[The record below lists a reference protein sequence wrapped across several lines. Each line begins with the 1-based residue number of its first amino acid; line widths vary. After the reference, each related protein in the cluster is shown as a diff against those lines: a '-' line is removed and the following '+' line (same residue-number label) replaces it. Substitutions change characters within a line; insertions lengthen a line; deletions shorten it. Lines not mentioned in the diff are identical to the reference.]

1 MTVAERAPVG
11 DFDLHNR
18 RVLEDDPFA
27 AYLAFRERDP
37 FWCTGEKDNGIDGG
51 YWVFTRYDAVR
62 EIQQDYRTFT
72 HSEPVPTS
80 QMDYPLMP
88 SFQDP
93 PYQTKLRGVILP
105 LMTPAKIDP
114 LEPRMHEVCRDLIA
128 AFKDRGRCDV
138 VPDFARR
145 YPIAIFGEL
154 FGLPA
159 ARREEFRELA
169 ETWLH
174 DESRKQSSWTAIRGI
189 IRDELESR
197 RASPTDDMLNGVA
210 HSEIDGAPIDL
221 DVAVNLASTVFLGGL
236 DTLPSN
242 IAWTLRFLAQHPE
255 HRQRLIEDPTV
266 IPTAVE
272 EFFRVYP
279 SVAKNE
285 ARATRDV
292 HFRGVDIKAGDRVV
306 TVLSLA
312 NQDSAVFED
321 PTELDFDRKLTR
333 HLSFS
338 VGSHRC
344 LGSHLARHELGVALT
359 EWHAAIPE
367 YRIVPGETITYT
379 GGVFAMRNLPLE
391 WDV

>member
-1 MTVAERAPVG
+1 
-11 DFDLHNR
+11 
-18 RVLEDDPFA
+18 
-27 AYLAFRERDP
+27 
-37 FWCTGEKDNGIDGG
+37 
-51 YWVFTRYDAVR
+51 
-62 EIQQDYRTFT
+62 
-72 HSEPVPTS
+72 
-80 QMDYPLMP
+80 MP

-114 LEPRMHEVCRDLIA
+114 LEPRMHQVCRDLIA
-128 AFKDRGRCDV
+128 GFKDQGHCDV

-154 FGLPA
+154 FGLPE

-174 DESRKQSSWTAIRGI
+174 EDSLKQQSWTAIRGI

-197 RASPTDDMLNGVA
+197 LVSPTDDMLNGVA
-210 HSEIDGAPIDL
+210 HSQIDGAAIDL
-221 DVAVNLASTVFLGGL
+221 DVGVNLASTVFLGGL

-242 IAWTLRFLAQHPE
+242 IAWTLRFLAEHPE
-255 HRQRLIEDPTV
+255 HRQRLIDDPAV

-272 EFFRVYP
+272 EFFRVFP

-292 HFRGVDIKAGDRVV
+292 HFHGVDIKAGDRVV

-312 NQDSAVFED
+312 NQDSAVFDD

-344 LGSHLARHELGVALT
+344 LGSHLARHELGVALS
-359 EWHAAIPE
+359 EWHAAIPD
-367 YRIVPGETITYT
+367 YRVDPTQTISYT
-379 GGVFAMRNLPLE
+379 GGVFAMRNLPLV